1 MVGFSD
7 VLDIGQL
14 EDPQMIKKKINKWK
28 KIVTRFKS
36 KSIKMIKNVHR
47 KLDGYSL

>member
-14 EDPQMIKKKINKWK
+14 EDPQVIKKINKWK